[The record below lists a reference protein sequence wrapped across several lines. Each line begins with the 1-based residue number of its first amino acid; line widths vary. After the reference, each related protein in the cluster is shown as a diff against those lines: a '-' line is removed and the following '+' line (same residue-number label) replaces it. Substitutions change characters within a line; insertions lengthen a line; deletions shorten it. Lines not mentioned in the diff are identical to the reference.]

1 MVPNPIYEVFLI
13 AITKIDHP
21 DNSMTYSSANK
32 KYLSVFTLPTIYSYY
47 VNQSIC
53 LHGSCIILLKVNYLV
68 QFQHYLPMSHSLF
81 VCMVHVMHFL
91 KVNYLVQIQ
100 HYLPMIKSSDKAEY
114 LSIFTL
120 PTII

>member
-47 VNQSIC
+47 VNQSIY

-68 QFQHYLPMSHSLF
+68 QFQHYLPM
-81 VCMVHVMHFL
+81 
-91 KVNYLVQIQ
+91 IT
-100 HYLPMIKSSDKAEY
+100 SSDKAPKHIHIAY
-114 LSIFTL
+114 YNL
-120 PTII
+120 PHKPHILDLGPTPSYV